1 METPPL
7 VRTNGS
13 HDVDWLRE
21 QLRTLATGC
30 PHTKSNP
37 DGCPLHDVRQLEP
50 AAIIDWLDGLS
61 LEEKDFLMLYHQC
74 CLVIN
79 RERDALSAPPAGRET
94 SARRTSSRRLTRKS
108 AAVPPPDRAL
118 R

>member
-1 METPPL
+1 M
-7 VRTNGS
+7 
-13 HDVDWLRE
+13 DWLRE

-30 PHTKSNP
+30 PHTKTNP

-61 LEEKDFLMLYHQC
+61 PEEKDFLMLYHQC

-79 RERDALSAPPAGRET
+79 RERDAVAAQPSGRAT
-94 SARRTSSRRLTRKS
+94 PVRRIPGRRHSRKG
-108 AAVPPPDRAL
+108 AADSPPPRAS